1 MRRSI
6 TRHSLPNRQHFWLT
20 ALPFIAVLAACGDE
34 QQSPDEKSAE
44 QLTREIEAVAEV
56 KPKPKEGDLPLS
68 LVPLKRMDLAQL
80 APGSGACFLFRGD
93 KIYLA
98 TTGSDAILRIN
109 GRPTHVLAAGPVGST
124 GGFFSARHVRVSIGR
139 TGSYAP
145 GAANYVPGWLAD
157 VAVRYGPEG
166 KSNYAKASWTCRSR

>member
-1 MRRSI
+1 MLSF
-6 TRHSLPNRQHFWLT
+6 T
-20 ALPFIAVLAACGDE
+20 AACGGE
-34 QQSPDEKSAE
+34 QQSVDEKSDE
-44 QLTREIEAVAEV
+44 QLAREIEAVAEV
-56 KPKPKEGDLPLS
+56 KPKPKEADLPLT
-68 LVPLKRMDLAQL
+68 LVPLKRYDLAQL
-80 APGSGACFLFRGD
+80 APGSGACFLFRGE

-98 TTGSDAILRIN
+98 TTGSDAIIRIN

-157 VAVRYGPEG
+157 VAVRYGPKG
-166 KSNYAKASWTCRSR
+166 KSNYARASWTCRTP